1 MLEWTDVCC
10 VRCECVCML
19 EWTDV
24 CCVRCECV
32 CMLEWTC
39 VGLVCAYNYLPR
51 LFSFLLLLLVHSC
64 HPQEMSFFSFLLDYL
79 LAGDMRISSFMGS
92 RLPKRLL
99 ESILTSEYVTSEV
112 QEVFVYE
119 FKQSVIKCL
128 QLPECMMK
136 HNRLRSLC
144 SLLNYFMESRTS
156 KPLHTI
162 TRLLIHKGI
171 ISDLAHSSYS
181 LDLDNTSFSTTMNAI
196 LRPLDRLIRYVNQVN
211 AQARQQ
217 RHAKQAESAPSTGAV
232 VIARGGAVEVNQV
245 ERVHQ
250 EDPRQQQQQQQQQ
263 TQQQTQQPQEQSAA
277 TAPVGEGSSTTHQE
291 TREAVLPAQQPASEG
306 QPSVSADPVSSST
319 PVVEGEQREEAHDST
334 MDAESQHTEEPL
346 VPLEVHDEDVRE
358 AGELSDL
365 MGEMLEAHLVD
376 EHLSEDSDEGSE
388 EEEMYNEE
396 EGEVEVDNYNSAG
409 EEKESDYDASQ
420 VEDAGQESE
429 ETHEQ
434 EQVREVMISFRDEVS
449 SEHSGRENEGEAPFD
464 DSADI
469 DVGVEGDVE
478 STGDDEEVEEGE
490 EEEMDDGLEAADL
503 VDDPQEGN
511 DNQEEDESVRDDDS
525 NEEDD
530 DSSLLDSDADDSC
543 KFARKN
549 YSLMFLEFETL

>member
-1 MLEWTDVCC
+1 MT
-10 VRCECVCML
+10 
-19 EWTDV
+19 
-24 CCVRCECV
+24 
-32 CMLEWTC
+32 
-39 VGLVCAYNYLPR
+39 
-51 LFSFLLLLLVHSC
+51 
-64 HPQEMSFFSFLLDYL
+64 FFSFLLDYL

-99 ESILTSEYVTSEV
+99 ESILTSEYVNSEV
-112 QEVFVYE
+112 QEVFVHE

-181 LDLDNTSFSTTMNAI
+181 LDLDNSSFPTTMNAI

-217 RHAKQAESAPSTGAV
+217 RQAKQTQSTPGTGPDV
-232 VIARGGAVEVNQV
+232 VIPGSVVQMNQV
-245 ERVHQ
+245 ERTHQ
-250 EDPRQQQQQQQQQ
+250 EDPRQQRQQQQQQQQQ
-263 TQQQTQQPQEQSAA
+263 PTTVPEGGGPSSAQ
-277 TAPVGEGSSTTHQE
+277 QE
-291 TREAVLPAQQPASEG
+291 TREAETQQPASEG
-306 QPSVSADPVSSST
+306 QPSVGAQPVSSST
-319 PVVEGEQREEAHDST
+319 PVVEGQQHSDEVPDST
-334 MDAESQHTEEPL
+334 MDAESQQTEDPL

-358 AGELSDL
+358 EGELSDL
-365 MGEMLEAHLVD
+365 MGVMLEAHLGD

-388 EEEMYNEE
+388 EEMYNEE
-396 EGEVEVDNYNSAG
+396 EGDVEVDNYNSAG
-409 EEKESDYDASQ
+409 EEKESDYDASH
-420 VEDAGQESE
+420 VEDAGHESE
-429 ETHEQ
+429 ETREQ
-434 EQVREVMISFRDEVS
+434 EHVREVMISFRDELS

-478 STGDDEEVEEGE
+478 STGDDEEAEEGE
-490 EEEMDDGLEAADL
+490 EEEMEDGLEAEDL
-503 VDDPQEGN
+503 VDDPQEGI
-511 DNQEEDESVRDDDS
+511 DSQEEEDSEREVDS
-525 NEEDD
+525 NEEDED

-543 KFARKN
+543 KFACVN
-549 YSLMFLEFETL
+549 P

>member
-1 MLEWTDVCC
+1 MT
-10 VRCECVCML
+10 
-19 EWTDV
+19 
-24 CCVRCECV
+24 
-32 CMLEWTC
+32 
-39 VGLVCAYNYLPR
+39 
-51 LFSFLLLLLVHSC
+51 
-64 HPQEMSFFSFLLDYL
+64 FFSFLLDYL

-99 ESILTSEYVTSEV
+99 ESILTSEFVTSEV
-112 QEVFVYE
+112 QEVFVHE

-217 RHAKQAESAPSTGAV
+217 RQAKQLRGAPSTGPDV
-232 VIARGGAVEVNQV
+232 TTSSVARVLTQV
-245 ERVHQ
+245 ERTHQ
-250 EDPRQQQQQQQQQ
+250 EDPRRQPQQSQQQQQPQQQQ
-263 TQQQTQQPQEQSAA
+263 PQQQQPQEQQPAA
-277 TAPVGEGSSTTHQE
+277 VPVGEGSGTVQLE
-291 TREAVLPAQQPASEG
+291 TGEAALPSQQPASEG
-306 QPSVSADPVSSST
+306 QPSEGAQPVSSST
-319 PVVEGEQREEAHDST
+319 PVVAGQHSEGVHDST
-334 MDAESQHTEEPL
+334 MEAESQQTEEPL

-358 AGELSDL
+358 EGELSDL
-365 MGEMLEAHLVD
+365 MGELLEAQLGE

-388 EEEMYNEE
+388 EEIYNDE

-409 EEKESDYDASQ
+409 EEKESDYDVSH
-420 VEDAGQESE
+420 VEDAGHESE
-429 ETHEQ
+429 ETREQ
-434 EQVREVMISFRDEVS
+434 EHVRREVVISFRDELS

-478 STGDDEEVEEGE
+478 STGDDEEAEEGE
-490 EEEMDDGLEAADL
+490 EEEMEAEDL
-503 VDDPQEGN
+503 VDDPQEGT
-511 DNQEEDESVRDDDS
+511 DNQDDDESDREVDS
-525 NEEDD
+525 NEDDDD
-530 DSSLLDSDADDSC
+530 DSSLLDSDADGSC
-543 KFARKN
+543 KLACEN
-549 YSLMFLEFETL
+549 HLLVVCPESETLPVLYHVCVCVCVHCIGACNGTGDVTHPLLPPYRAQGERWLQLV

>member
-1 MLEWTDVCC
+1 MT
-10 VRCECVCML
+10 
-19 EWTDV
+19 
-24 CCVRCECV
+24 
-32 CMLEWTC
+32 
-39 VGLVCAYNYLPR
+39 
-51 LFSFLLLLLVHSC
+51 
-64 HPQEMSFFSFLLDYL
+64 FFSFLLDYL

-99 ESILTSEYVTSEV
+99 ESILTSEYVNSEV
-112 QEVFVYE
+112 QEVFVHE

-156 KPLHTI
+156 KPLHTV

-181 LDLDNTSFSTTMNAI
+181 LDLDNSSFTTTMNAI

-217 RHAKQAESAPSTGAV
+217 RHAKQTQSTPSTGPV
-232 VIARGGAVEVNQV
+232 VVVSGSVVQINQM
-245 ERVHQ
+245 ERTHQ
-250 EDPRQQQQQQQQQ
+250 EDPRQQNQQQQQQP
-263 TQQQTQQPQEQSAA
+263 TVPEGGESSSAQ
-277 TAPVGEGSSTTHQE
+277 QE
-291 TREAVLPAQQPASEG
+291 TREAETQQQPSSEG
-306 QPSVSADPVSSST
+306 QPSVSAQPISSST
-319 PVVEGEQREEAHDST
+319 PVVVGQHSEEVHDST
-334 MDAESQHTEEPL
+334 MDADSQQTEEPL

-358 AGELSDL
+358 EGELSDL
-365 MGEMLEAHLVD
+365 MGVMLEAQLGD

-388 EEEMYNEE
+388 EEMYNEE
-396 EGEVEVDNYNSAG
+396 EGDVEVDNYNSAG
-409 EEKESDYDASQ
+409 EEKESDYDVSH
-420 VEDAGQESE
+420 VEDAGHESE
-429 ETHEQ
+429 ETREQ
-434 EQVREVMISFRDEVS
+434 EHVREVMISFRDELS

-478 STGDDEEVEEGE
+478 STGDDEEAEEGE
-490 EEEMDDGLEAADL
+490 EEEMEDGLEADDL
-503 VDDPQEGN
+503 VDDPQEGI
-511 DNQEEDESVRDDDS
+511 DSQEEDDSEREVDS
-525 NEEDD
+525 NEEDDD

-543 KFARKN
+543 KFACVD
-549 YSLMFLEFETL
+549 L